1 MTKIT
6 FNGIKLFVLDILFP
20 SRCPFCG
27 EFIMWN
33 ELCCESCRG
42 TLSAANDLI
51 CRKCGQDKC
60 RCGSEKR
67 AFDMVYGSYF
77 FDDENVAGAVYRF
90 KHEGESN
97 LAELAA
103 ADTVRHME
111 AEGIP
116 HPDFIVPVPM
126 SVRKRIARG
135 HNQAELFGKSLG
147 KALGIPVKRDLLF
160 KRDAKDEQHKHTE
173 AERKERVKSL
183 FYGGNAN
190 LSGKSVLLCDD
201 VMTTG
206 STLNECASILKNAGA
221 ERVIVS
227 VCAVTRLTGQN
238 SSDKNISERSSA
250 PAGA

>member
-6 FNGIKLFVLDILFP
+6 VNDIKLFVLDILFP

-42 TLSAANDLI
+42 TLTAANDVI
-51 CRKCGQDKC
+51 CRKCGQEKC
-60 RCGSEKR
+60 RCDDKLS
-67 AFDMVYGSYF
+67 FDMVYGSYF
-77 FDDENVAGAVYRF
+77 FNDGNVAGAVYRF
-90 KHEGESN
+90 KHEGENN

-103 ADTVRHME
+103 ADTIQHMK

-116 HPDFIVPVPM
+116 LPDFIVPVPM

-147 KALGIPVKRDLLF
+147 RALGIPIKRDLLF
-160 KRDAKDEQHKHTE
+160 KRDTKDEQHKHTE
-173 AERKERVKSL
+173 VERKERVKSL
-183 FYGGNAN
+183 FYGRNAN
-190 LSGKSVLLCDD
+190 LSGKSILLCDD

-206 STLNECASILKNAGA
+206 STLNECAAILKNAGA

-227 VCAVTRLTGQN
+227 VCAVTRLNGQN
-238 SSDKNISERSSA
+238 SSDKKHMRKE
-250 PAGA
+250 

>member
-6 FNGIKLFVLDILFP
+6 VNGIKLFVLDILFP

-33 ELCCESCRG
+33 ELCCESCREAL
-42 TLSAANDLI
+42 TAANDVI

-60 RCGSEKR
+60 RCNEKR
-67 AFDMVYGSYF
+67 SFDAVYGSYF

-103 ADTVRHME
+103 ADTVRHMK
-111 AEGIP
+111 AEEMP
-116 HPDFIVPVPM
+116 LPDFIVPVPM
-126 SVRKRIARG
+126 SVKKRIARG
-135 HNQAELFGKSLG
+135 HNQAELFGKILG
-147 KALGIPVKRDLLF
+147 KALKIPMRRDILF
-160 KRDAKDEQHKHTE
+160 KIDTKDEQHKHTE
-173 AERKERVKSL
+173 AERKKRVKTL
-183 FYGGNAN
+183 FYGGNAD

-206 STLNECASILKNAGA
+206 STLNECAAILKNAGA
-221 ERVIVS
+221 ELVIVS
-227 VCAVTRLTGQN
+227 VCAVTRLNGQN
-238 SSDKNISERSSA
+238 SSDKKHMRKE
-250 PAGA
+250 

>member
-1 MTKIT
+1 MAKIT
-6 FNGIKLFVLDILFP
+6 VNGIKLFVLDILFP

-33 ELCCESCRG
+33 ELCCESCRRIL
-42 TLSAANDLI
+42 TAANDLI
-51 CRKCGQDKC
+51 CRKCGQEKC
-60 RCGSEKR
+60 RCNEKHS
-67 AFDMVYGSYF
+67 FDMVYGSCF
-77 FDDENVAGAVYRF
+77 FDDGNVADAVYRF

-97 LAELAA
+97 LAEFAA
-103 ADTVRHME
+103 ADTVRHMK

-116 HPDFIVPVPM
+116 LPDFIVPVPM

-135 HNQAELFGKSLG
+135 HNQAELFAKIFSKSL
-147 KALGIPVKRDLLF
+147 KIPMRRDLLF
-160 KRDAKDEQHKHTE
+160 KRDTKDEQHKHNE

-190 LSGKSVLLCDD
+190 LSGKSILLCDD

-206 STLNECASILKNAGA
+206 STLNECAAILKNAGA

-227 VCAVTRLTGQN
+227 VCAVTRLNGQN

-250 PAGA
+250 PVGA

>member
-6 FNGIKLFVLDILFP
+6 ADSIKLFVLDILFP

-33 ELCCESCRG
+33 ELCCEGCRDS
-42 TLSAANDLI
+42 LIPANDVI

-60 RCGSEKR
+60 RCDKEKY
-67 AFDMVYGSYF
+67 AFDKVYGSYF
-77 FDDENVAGAVYRF
+77 FDDENVSGAVYSF
-90 KHEGESN
+90 KRNGESS
-97 LAELAA
+97 LAKLAA
-103 ADTVRHME
+103 ADTAAHMK
-111 AEGIP
+111 AESVP
-116 HPDFIVPVPM
+116 FPDIIVPVPM
-126 SVRKRIARG
+126 SVKKRIARG

-160 KRDAKDEQHKHTE
+160 KKDTKDEQHKHTG

-183 FYGGNAN
+183 FYGGNIN

-206 STLNECASILKNAGA
+206 STLNECAAILKNAGA
-221 ERVIVS
+221 EQVIVS
-227 VCAVTRLTGQN
+227 VCALTRLDGQIF
-238 SSDKNISERSSA
+238 SDKNHKRKE
-250 PAGA
+250 

>member
-1 MTKIT
+1 MAKIT
-6 FNGIKLFVLDILFP
+6 VNGIKLFVLDILFP

-33 ELCCESCRG
+33 ELCCESCRE
-42 TLSAANDLI
+42 TLVAANDVI

-60 RCGSEKR
+60 RCNEKHS
-67 AFDMVYGSYF
+67 FDMVYVSYF
-77 FDDENVAGAVYRF
+77 FDDENVADAVYRF

-103 ADTVRHME
+103 ADTVRHMK

-116 HPDFIVPVPM
+116 LPDFIVPVPM

-135 HNQAELFGKSLG
+135 HNQAELFARIFSKSL
-147 KALGIPVKRDLLF
+147 KIPMRRDLLF
-160 KRDAKDEQHKHTE
+160 KRDTKDEQHKHNE

-206 STLNECASILKNAGA
+206 STLNECAAILKNAGA

-227 VCAVTRLTGQN
+227 VCAVTRLNGQN
-238 SSDKNISERSSA
+238 SSDKKHMRKE
-250 PAGA
+250 